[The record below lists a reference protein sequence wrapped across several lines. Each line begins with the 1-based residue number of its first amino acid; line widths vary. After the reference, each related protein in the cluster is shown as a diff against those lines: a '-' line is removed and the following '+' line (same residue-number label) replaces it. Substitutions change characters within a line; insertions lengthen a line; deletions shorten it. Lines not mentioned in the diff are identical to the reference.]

1 MYTADY
7 FILSSTFFKF
17 FFRGRLGASSGAG
30 RERVAFVR
38 RGRVG
43 RYSGTRV
50 GTLDFH
56 RQASD
61 MDGRIFQLNRSGG
74 GVPKLGVREAFL
86 DANGLEGDKQRDLR
100 FHGGPER
107 SLCLFPLELIL
118 ELQTEGHPVFPGSVG
133 ENVTVTGLEWSRVEP
148 GTRLSLGDEALVEIT
163 SYTSPCKTIAA
174 SFADGDFKRI
184 SQKVRPGDS
193 RLYARVLRP
202 GRLAVGDP
210 VKLL

>member
-1 MYTADY
+1 
-7 FILSSTFFKF
+7 
-17 FFRGRLGASSGAG
+17 
-30 RERVAFVR
+30 
-38 RGRVG
+38 
-43 RYSGTRV
+43 
-50 GTLDFH
+50 
-56 RQASD
+56 

-107 SLCLFPLELIL
+107 ALCLFPLELIL
-118 ELQTEGHPVFPGSVG
+118 ELQAEGHPVFPGSVG
-133 ENVTVTGLEWSRVEP
+133 ENVTVTGLEWSRIEP

-163 SYTSPCKTIAA
+163 SYTAPCKTIAA

-202 GRLAVGDP
+202 GRLAVGHA
-210 VKLL
+210 VRLL